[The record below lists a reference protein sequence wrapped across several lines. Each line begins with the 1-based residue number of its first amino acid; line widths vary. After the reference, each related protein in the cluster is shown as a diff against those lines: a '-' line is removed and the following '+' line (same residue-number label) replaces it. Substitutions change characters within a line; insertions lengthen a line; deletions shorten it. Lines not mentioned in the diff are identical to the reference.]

1 MRLTG
6 DPEAAS
12 DLTQTCAVRALA
24 SLASPAEQGAMRSW
38 LFKIIRNA
46 WIDDFRRTK
55 GKVAELP
62 ADAFENSWRYDDQL
76 IAELTVRQAMERID
90 PVHRE
95 VVTLIDLAG
104 YRYAE
109 AAEILGVPI
118 GTVMSRLSRARL
130 ALLENI
136 ERNGAPANEAKK
148 RHEE

>member
-1 MRLTG
+1 
-6 DPEAAS
+6 
-12 DLTQTCAVRALA
+12 
-24 SLASPAEQGAMRSW
+24 MRSW

-62 ADAFENSWRYDDQL
+62 ADALENSWRYDDQL